1 MEANIVLAF
10 VVGIVVL
17 CLIGKVVSLP
27 MRILWKLV
35 SNSIVGAVMLWIV
48 NLFGV
53 GIKIT
58 FVKAL
63 IAGALG
69 IPGVLGLVIYQFL

>member
-35 SNSIVGAVMLWIV
+35 SNSIVGDQRS
-48 NLFGV
+48 
-53 GIKIT
+53 
-58 FVKAL
+58 
-63 IAGALG
+63 AGGGHTIDRRVCVHRFARH
-69 IPGVLGLVIYQFL
+69 

>member
-58 FVKAL
+58 FIKAL
-63 IAGALG
+63 IAGVFG
-69 IPGVLGLVIYQFL
+69 IPGVLALVIYNYL

>member
-58 FVKAL
+58 FLKAL
-63 IAGALG
+63 IAGVFG
-69 IPGVLGLVIYQFL
+69 IPGVFALVIYQFL